1 MQTPQGQEQ
10 VLLDEVLGSFL
21 GLEGQYIR
29 TKMRVN
35 MKEKSMDDVK
45 FQLVD
50 TAEVAINVSLRS
62 LVEEILPL
70 STDFVRVS
78 NFVSSHL
85 PGYEFGSMMQSLC
98 ETMDRLVQDYVVA
111 VWNNSTIK

>member
-1 MQTPQGQEQ
+1 M
-10 VLLDEVLGSFL
+10 V
-21 GLEGQYIR
+21 
-29 TKMRVN
+29 
-35 MKEKSMDDVK
+35 KEKSMDDVK

-50 TAEVAINVSLRS
+50 TPEVAINVSLRS

-78 NFVSSHL
+78 NLGSSHL

-98 ETMDRLVQDYVVA
+98 ETVDQLVQDYVPA
-111 VWNNSTIK
+111 WSNSTAKPVAARRHLPCENCMCSYNPLCMPCRY